1 MERGVWELRRLR
13 PNNASKVGVYNVIMI
28 GCTHLVVCSN
38 PRVDRRLAFAEHC
51 LHANGHVSLSL
62 LHETNG
68 KSNFLGSSS
77 GASYAE
83 QPFRL
88 SLGYPRIEPDRV
100 CLRVPQFQH
109 PFPCEA
115 LQFFPLLQSAICV
128 RLHVH
133 YGLVDHWEAG
143 AR

>member
-1 MERGVWELRRLR
+1 MGIENLE
-13 PNNASKVGVYNVIMI
+13 PDNAGKVGVYNIIMI
-28 GCTHLVVCSN
+28 GCTHLVVSLN
-38 PRVDRRLAFAEHC
+38 PRVYRRLAFTERC
-51 LHANGHVSLSL
+51 LHANEYVSLSL

-68 KSNFLGSSS
+68 KSNLLGPSS

-88 SLGYPRIEPDRV
+88 NPGYPRIDPDHV

-109 PFPCEA
+109 PFPCEV

-143 AR
+143 TR